1 MGAAVTRSRRLVG
14 AALGLGLDRL
24 LGEPPTRWHPLVHF
38 GRLMDAIEGR
48 LYRDERAA
56 GVGYAGAGLAIGVL
70 AGRLVTS
77 SALATAL
84 SVGGRSLASS
94 ATAVAIPLEAGD
106 LDAARARLTALVGRD
121 PRDLGEAEVA
131 RAVVESLAE
140 NTVDAIVAPALFAAV
155 FGARGALGYRAVNT
169 MDAMVGHRSARY
181 RRFGTAAARLDDVAN
196 WVPARVTALLVAM
209 VRPRCARAVLRAVR
223 DQAPAHPSPNSGVAE
238 AAFAAAL
245 GLTLGGRNVYGDR
258 VEVRPPL
265 GTGRRARAGD
275 IEAARRLSRDVT
287 AALGLGLVA
296 AAALVTRRR
305 SREASWA

>member
-1 MGAAVTRSRRLVG
+1 MGAAVIPARRLVG
-14 AALGLGLDRL
+14 AAIGLGLDRAF
-24 LGEPPTRWHPLVHF
+24 GEPPTRWHPLVHF
-38 GRLMDAIEGR
+38 GTLMGAIEER

-56 GVGYAGAGLAIGVL
+56 GVGYAGAGLAIGL
-70 AGRLVTS
+70 IAGRLVS
-77 SALATAL
+77 STALATAL

-94 ATAVAIPLEAGD
+94 ASSVASPLEAGD
-106 LDAARARLTALVGRD
+106 LEAARARLTALVGRD
-121 PRDLGEAEVA
+121 PRALDEAEVA

-155 FGARGALGYRAVNT
+155 LGARGTLGYRAINT
-169 MDAMVGHRSARY
+169 MDAMVGHRSLRY
-181 RRFGTAAARLDDVAN
+181 RHFGTAAARLDDVAN
-196 WVPARVTALLVAM
+196 WVPARVTAALVAM

-223 DQAPAHPSPNSGVAE
+223 DQAPAHPSPNSGVSE

-265 GTGRRARAGD
+265 GTGRPARAGD

-287 AALGLGLVA
+287 VALGLALVA
-296 AAALVTRRR
+296 VATLVTRRR
-305 SREASWA
+305 MRGASWA

>member
-1 MGAAVTRSRRLVG
+1 MGAAVTPPRRLVG
-14 AALGLGLDRL
+14 AALGLGLDRMF
-24 LGEPPTRWHPLVHF
+24 GEPPTRWHPLVYF
-38 GRLMDAIEGR
+38 GRLMGAIEGR
-48 LYRDERAA
+48 IYRDERAA
-56 GVGYAGAGLAIGVL
+56 GVGYAGAGLALGVL

-77 SALATAL
+77 STLATAL

-94 ATAVAIPLEAGD
+94 ATAVATPLEAGD
-106 LDAARARLTALVGRD
+106 LDAARDALTALVGRD
-121 PRDLGEAEVA
+121 PRDLDATEVA

-140 NTVDAIVAPALFAAV
+140 NTVDAIVAPALFAAA
-155 FGARGALGYRAVNT
+155 FGARGALGYRAINT
-169 MDAMVGHRSARY
+169 MDAMVGHRSDRY

-196 WVPARVTALLVAM
+196 WIPSRVTAALVVL
-209 VRPRCARAVLRAVR
+209 VRPRAAWSVFRAVR
-223 DQAPAHPSPNSGVAE
+223 DQAPDHPSPNSGVAE

-265 GTGRRARAGD
+265 GTGRPAQARD

-287 AALGLGLVA
+287 AALGLVLVGVATLVA
-296 AAALVTRRR
+296 RRR